1 MRVIIRADGNREIAM
16 GHIMRCLSIGDA
28 LREEKAE
35 VVFVTAGAETEELI
49 RNRGYEN
56 YVLHTSFRHMEE
68 ELSAFWQYVQKFP
81 CSLILTD
88 SYFVTVPYM
97 KEIKKWA
104 KTAYIDD
111 MGKPVYPVDILINY
125 NVYGDTLPY
134 HIWYSQENLPLPKLL
149 LGGNYAPLR
158 REFHD
163 REGDRAR
170 AGKPSEKTDKTG
182 DEKFE
187 KAEFKRKAEVRNVLI
202 TTGGGDP
209 FQVSEGLCRRL
220 LEEKQRGLHREIRY
234 HIVCGPFFVGKEE
247 LRETIGGCSDF
258 IVHENVKKMWELMA
272 KCDIAV
278 SAAGGTMYELCCMRL
293 PTVCF
298 YFAEN
303 QRQMAQ
309 WFQGMTEIESAGDV
323 RENREEVLK
332 KIVERLGELERD
344 GTLRTRIREQ
354 MRMITDGRGAW
365 RIGTALRDA
374 VTEADRA
381 EASAGR

>member
-158 REFHD
+158 REFHE

-182 DEKFE
+182 AEKFE

-202 TTGGGDP
+202 TTGEETHSGCRKDCAAGCWKK
-209 FQVSEGLCRRL
+209 SKEGFTGKYGIISFAGPSLWEKKSCGRL
-220 LEEKQRGLHREIRY
+220 
-234 HIVCGPFFVGKEE
+234 
-247 LRETIGGCSDF
+247 
-258 IVHENVKKMWELMA
+258 
-272 KCDIAV
+272 
-278 SAAGGTMYELCCMRL
+278 SAAVPILSYMKM
-293 PTVCF
+293 
-298 YFAEN
+298 
-303 QRQMAQ
+303 
-309 WFQGMTEIESAGDV
+309 
-323 RENREEVLK
+323 
-332 KIVERLGELERD
+332 
-344 GTLRTRIREQ
+344 
-354 MRMITDGRGAW
+354 
-365 RIGTALRDA
+365 
-374 VTEADRA
+374 
-381 EASAGR
+381 